1 MTTANRAL
9 QRARELHLW
18 PTALIVVCVLLLAFV
33 LGRSP
38 SVMILGGLV
47 ALIGALL
54 LLRYPVLGF
63 PVLILAALAGKMEF
77 STGTEVNLNP
87 ASLLVPALIGIWVFN
102 MLQRHEI
109 RLTSS
114 RTTRPLV
121 LFLLASVMSLLISNA
136 LWDPNVP
143 KSDRF
148 IVVQMAQV
156 ALFVFSAGI
165 FWLMGD
171 RIKNPVWLQRITI
184 SYLVIAGGLA
194 IIRILPGG
202 GYVTDAVTT
211 FALDRAPFWLLLASL
226 AGGQLLF
233 NSKLSNV
240 WRLFLVGAIA
250 ASLHFSFVL
259 QQERS
264 SYWVGVGIALGVL
277 GWLRFPRLRW
287 MAAVAL
293 IALLASGKLVSLVYE
308 FAGGDD
314 KWTESGA
321 SRGVLIGRVLELS
334 MRNPIT
340 GIGPAAYRPYGF
352 TRPLFYAG
360 AFWIEPRLNSHN
372 NYVDLFSQLGII
384 GLLLFFW
391 FMGEL
396 LWLGLRLRK
405 YFKDDFAS
413 GYVNGMVG
421 MWAGV
426 MAIMALADWILPF
439 VYNIGFQGF
448 QASVL
453 VWMFLGGLLSLEEYI
468 HQQQIQPITT
478 QPAGK

>member
-1 MTTANRAL
+1 MINVNRAL
-9 QRARELHLW
+9 QRAHGLRLW
-18 PTALIVVCVLLLAFV
+18 PAAPIVLVVLLLAFA
-33 LGRSP
+33 LGQRA
-38 SVMILGGLV
+38 SVTTLGVLV
-47 ALIGALL
+47 ALMGALAL
-54 LLRYPVLGF
+54 FRYPVLGF

-87 ASLLVPALIGIWVFN
+87 ASLLVPALMGIWIAN

-109 RLTSS
+109 RLPRS

-121 LFLLASVMSLLISNA
+121 LFLLFSMISLVVSNA

-148 IVVQMAQV
+148 IVVQLAQV
-156 ALFVFSAGI
+156 SLFVFSAGA

-171 RIKNPVWLQRITI
+171 RVKNPLWLQRITI
-184 SYLVIAGGLA
+184 GYLLVAGGLA

-202 GYVTDAVTT
+202 GYVTDAITT
-211 FALDRAPFWLLLASL
+211 FALDRAPFWLVLASL
-226 AGGQLLF
+226 AGGQLFF
-233 NSKLSNV
+233 NAKLSNV
-240 WRLFLVGAIA
+240 WRLFLLGAII
-250 ASLHFSFVL
+250 ASLYFSFIL

-264 SYWVGVGIALGVL
+264 SYWVGVGIVLGVL

-287 MAAVAL
+287 MAAIVV
-293 IALLASGKLVSLVYE
+293 IALLVSGKLLSLVYE
-308 FAGGDD
+308 FAGGDS

-352 TRPLFYAG
+352 TRPLFYEG
-360 AFWIEPRLNSHN
+360 AYWIEPRLNSHN
-372 NYVDLFSQLGII
+372 NYVDLFSQLGMI

-405 YFKDDFAS
+405 YFKNDFAS

-421 MWAGV
+421 MWVGV
-426 MAIMALADWILPF
+426 MAIMALADWFLPF

-453 VWMFLGGLLSLEEYI
+453 VWMFFGGLLALEEYV
-468 HQQQIQPITT
+468 HQMAIPPVTLLAT
-478 QPAGK
+478 RN